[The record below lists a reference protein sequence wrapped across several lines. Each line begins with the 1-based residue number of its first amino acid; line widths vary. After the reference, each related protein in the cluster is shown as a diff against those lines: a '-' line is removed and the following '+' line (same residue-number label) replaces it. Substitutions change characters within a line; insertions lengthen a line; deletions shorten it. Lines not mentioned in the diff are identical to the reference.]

1 MTTGEYRI
9 LDRPHVES
17 DGVDDVALAP
27 VGRQIACWTTGD
39 TQGSPYTEAGSPIVG
54 VAVCDTSTG
63 DVRGGVA

>member
-9 LDRPHVES
+9 LDRPHVDS
-17 DGVDDVALAP
+17 DGVDDALAP
-27 VGRQIACWTTGD
+27 DGRQIAYWTTGD